1 MKNIISKVQAFAMAM
16 LLPLTMV
23 LGSCIDN
30 DSFFT
35 ASENDDPRI
44 LNTDIPDGENG
55 NPGSVSANYDEPFH
69 FEVIVTPADYTTVTW
84 YENGQEIFEGK
95 TIDKEFAIGDH
106 ALKIVAKTTKGKE
119 TFRNMTLTINGA
131 TLSNDM
137 GARWLYPGAEVSIP
151 GNAISRITKVLI
163 NNVEVENVKV
173 ADGVLSFKA
182 PELPNGEYEI
192 VIIDKDDNEFY
203 DGNVTIS
210 TVTTPTINEAS
221 VKCKKGD
228 AVELTG
234 IFLNKVKSVKVNGL
248 EVEMLYQEFG
258 KLGFTCPLLAIGE
271 YAITAIAND
280 GSAVTFAG
288 AENGTLIVKGEEKPA
303 EGGAEATLWTGTKE
317 MPDWSPV
324 DIWNDKVMTLI
335 SEGRITVDTK
345 IRIYIKRTASDYC
358 SIAPINT
365 SWTSIVNGKAD
376 PDRADLSA
384 EMETEF
390 VEFTIT
396 ETSMNVIKNG
406 GFYLTG
412 HGYTVNKIT
421 YTTPSVVVWEGN
433 KEMPDWTP
441 VDLCSAKVKDMV
453 NAGQIIPGS
462 KLIIFAER
470 TASDYCSIAPINE
483 GWASVVNGKYDP
495 DRADISLDFGVES
508 VSANLSEAGVEAIKN
523 GGFFLAGHGYTV
535 KKIVIE

>member
-1 MKNIISKVQAFAMAM
+1 MKKLISKAQAFAMAM
-16 LLPLTMV
+16 LLPLTLT

-30 DSFFT
+30 NSFFT
-35 ASENDDPRI
+35 ASEDDDPRI

-84 YENGQEIFEGK
+84 YENDQEVFVGK
-95 TIDKEFAIGDH
+95 TIDKEFSIGDH
-106 ALKIVAKTTKGKE
+106 ALKIVAKTTKDKE
-119 TFRNMTLTINGA
+119 TFRYMNLTINGA

-163 NNVEVENVKV
+163 NNAEVENVKV
-173 ADGVLSFKA
+173 ADGMLSFKA

-192 VIIDKDDNEFY
+192 AMIDKDNNTFVD
-203 DGNVTIS
+203 DNVTIS

-221 VKCKKGD
+221 AKCKKGD
-228 AVELTG
+228 AVEFTG
-234 IFLNKVKSVKVNGL
+234 IFLNKVKSIKVNGL
-248 EVEMLYQEFG
+248 EVEILYQEFG
-258 KLGFTCPLLAIGE
+258 KIGFTCPLLPIGE
-271 YAITAIAND
+271 YPVTAIAVD
-280 GSAVTFAG
+280 GSAVPFADG
-288 AENGTLIVKGEEKPA
+288 ENGTLIVKGEEKPA
-303 EGGAEATLWTGTKE
+303 EGGAEATLWTGTHV
-317 MPDWSPV
+317 MPDWTPV
-324 DIWNDKVMTLI
+324 DIWNDKVNSLI
-335 SEGRITVDTK
+335 SDGRITVDTK
-345 IRIYIKRTASDYC
+345 IRIYITRTATDYC
-358 SIAPINT
+358 SIAPINKDWA
-365 SWTSIVNGKAD
+365 SLVNGKND

-384 EMETEF
+384 EMETEY
-390 VEFTIT
+390 VEFTVT
-396 ETSMNVIKNG
+396 ETSMSVIKNG
-406 GFYLTG
+406 GFYLAG

-453 NAGQIIPGS
+453 NVGQIIPGS

-470 TASDYCSIAPINE
+470 TATDYCSIAPINE
-483 GWASVVNGKYDP
+483 SWVSVVNGKSDP
-495 DRADISLDFGVES
+495 DRADMSLEVGAES
-508 VSANLSEAGVEAIKN
+508 VSANLNEAGVEAIKAS
-523 GGFFLAGHGYTV
+523 GFFLAGHGYTV

>member
-1 MKNIISKVQAFAMAM
+1 MAM

-23 LGSCIDN
+23 LSSCIDN

-35 ASENDDPRI
+35 ANENDDPRI

-55 NPGSVSANYDEPFH
+55 APGTVTANYDEPFH

-84 YENGQEIFEGK
+84 YEDNNEIYTGK
-95 TIDKEFAIGDH
+95 VIDKEFSIGDH
-106 ALKIVAKTTKGKE
+106 NLKIVAKTTKGKE
-119 TFRNMTLTINGA
+119 TYRNMILSINGS

-137 GARWLYPGAEVSIP
+137 GARWLYPGAEVTIP

-163 NNVEVENVKV
+163 NGVEVENVKV
-173 ADGVLSFKA
+173 ADGMLSFKA
-182 PELPNGEYEI
+182 PELPDGEYEI
-192 VIIDKDDNEFY
+192 VLVDKDGNTFK

-248 EVEMLYQEFG
+248 EVEILYQEFG

-271 YAITAIAND
+271 YPVTAVAVD
-280 GSAVTFAG
+280 GSAVKFAG
-288 AENGTLIVKGEEKPA
+288 ADSGTLIVKGDEKPA
-303 EGGAEATLWTGTKE
+303 EGGAEATLWTGSHA

-324 DIWNDKVMTLI
+324 DIWNDKVMALI

-345 IRIYIKRTASDYC
+345 IRIYITRTASDYC

-365 SWTSIVNGKAD
+365 SWTSIVNGKSD

-396 ETSMNVIKNG
+396 ETSMTVIKNG
-406 GFYLTG
+406 GFYLAG

-433 KEMPDWTP
+433 NEMPDWTP
-441 VDLCSAKVKDMV
+441 VDLCSAKVLDMV
-453 NAGQIIPGS
+453 SAGQIIPGS
-462 KLIIFAER
+462 KLIVFAER
-470 TASDYCSIAPINE
+470 TAADYCSIAPINKD
-483 GWASVVNGKYDP
+483 WASVVNGKYED
-495 DRADISLDFGVES
+495 DRADMSLDFGVES

-523 GGFFLAGHGYTV
+523 GGFFLAGHAYTV